1 MFITG
6 ASEIPPMEFL
16 SRGYIDF
23 EHDSSRKLP
32 SVSTCSLTLNLP
44 VVLNDIMNF
53 KKLWTLP
60 LFVALDSVFHNFHQL
75 ICFIFVHCSSPF
87 VHLLSHNV
95 LRTLY
100 IRFKYEELNELILLR
115 DIK

>member
-6 ASEIPPMEFL
+6 ASKIPPMEFL

-44 VVLNDIMNF
+44 IVLIDVIEFQKAMDF
-53 KKLWTLP
+53 
-60 LFVALDSVFHNFHQL
+60 AI
-75 ICFIFVHCSSPF
+75 ICSPGF
-87 VHLLSHNV
+87 G
-95 LRTLY
+95 
-100 IRFKYEELNELILLR
+100 IP
-115 DIK
+115 